1 MLCSRSLLVIY
12 FKYNT
17 VHMFFFN
24 SFHYMGFREHQR
36 IVYSLLTLSRTQVV
50 AQTQKNLSD
59 SAPGLLKYL
68 GQPTLKLTH
77 HFSFPLILG
86 YAVYCWLQI
95 FLLKKSKP
103 RCSENPLSK
112 THHLLPRSLKL
123 TLMCLLVLFFRTIFS
138 LVSTQQPEWSFFFF
152 QYKWKHIQNHPLASY
167 CT

>member
-1 MLCSRSLLVIY
+1 
-12 FKYNT
+12 
-17 VHMFFFN
+17 MFFFN

-86 YAVYCWLQI
+86 YAVYCWFRFSCSKKANLDVLKTPYPKLIISCLDLWNSHSCASLFCSFEPFSAWSLHSNQSDLFFFFNINESI
-95 FLLKKSKP
+95 F
-103 RCSENPLSK
+103 RI
-112 THHLLPRSLKL
+112 THLLPTALRIK
-123 TLMCLLVLFFRTIFS
+123 CLIGLLW
-138 LVSTQQPEWSFFFF
+138 E
-152 QYKWKHIQNHPLASY
+152 
-167 CT
+167 